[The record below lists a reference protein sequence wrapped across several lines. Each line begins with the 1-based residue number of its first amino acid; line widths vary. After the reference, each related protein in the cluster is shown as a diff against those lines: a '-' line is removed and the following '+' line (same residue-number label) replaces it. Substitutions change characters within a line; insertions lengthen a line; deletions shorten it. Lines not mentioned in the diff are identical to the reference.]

1 VTRATTGRQLASGA
15 IVSIGL
21 SCAAWLSLLARWLG
35 GDWLFVPAFLLLGL
49 TGAIVGLAA
58 SLIERTRMAL
68 LALLVGCIA
77 PVVILIW
84 IASLAPDALS

>member
-1 VTRATTGRQLASGA
+1 MSRATTGREAVSGA
-15 IVSIGL
+15 FVSIAL
-21 SCAAWLSLLARWLG
+21 SFAAWVLLLVWWRG

-58 SLIERTRMAL
+58 SLIERTRTAL

-77 PVVILIW
+77 PVATLIW
-84 IASLAPDALS
+84 FVSLAPGALS